1 MAISVDLS
9 VQTPD
14 IAAAIQ
20 LASAL
25 AQASCD
31 VCIEPQLARRYRVQG
46 TAQIARSEICS
57 LVTAWI
63 EREQI
68 CCAELVLGDER
79 QLFVPTLDAPVP
91 VAA

>member
-1 MAISVDLS
+1 VNLS
-9 VQTPD
+9 IQTPD
-14 IAAAIQ
+14 LAAAIQ

-25 AQASCD
+25 AQAGCD
-31 VCIEPQLARRYRVQG
+31 VRIEPQLGRRYRVRG
-46 TAQIARSEICS
+46 TAQIAPIEICS

-68 CCAELVLGDER
+68 CCAELLLSDER
-79 QLFVPTLDAPVP
+79 ELFVPTLDAPVS

>member
-1 MAISVDLS
+1 MAVPLNLS
-9 VQTPD
+9 IQTPD
-14 IAAAIQ
+14 VAAAIQ

-25 AQASCD
+25 AQVNCD
-31 VCIEPQLARRYRVQG
+31 VRIEPQSELRYRVRG
-46 TAQIARSEICS
+46 TAQIAPGEISS

>member
-1 MAISVDLS
+1 MAVPLNLAI
-9 VQTPD
+9 QTPD
-14 IAAAIQ
+14 VAAAIQ

-25 AQASCD
+25 AQAGCD
-31 VCIEPQLARRYRVQG
+31 VGIEPQSGLRYGVRG
-46 TAQIARSEICS
+46 TAQIAPAEICS

-68 CCAELVLGDER
+68 CCAELVLGHER
-79 QLFVPTLDAPVP
+79 ELFVPTLDAPVS